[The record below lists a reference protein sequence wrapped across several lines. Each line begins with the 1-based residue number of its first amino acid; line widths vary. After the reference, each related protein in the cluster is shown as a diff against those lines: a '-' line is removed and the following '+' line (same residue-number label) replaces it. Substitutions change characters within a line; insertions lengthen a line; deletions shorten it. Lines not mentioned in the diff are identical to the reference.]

1 MTDKQINRWLRRQF
15 SPVGWLLMVYYGLMT
30 LLTSVTLA
38 VDAARESLWA
48 MVSGDFS
55 GNLNWDKIYSNGWG
69 YIAAILVCVS
79 VFHAWK
85 GNTYWKQEILARE
98 KRMEGKTFL
107 FFLLFCMGAQMVNSL
122 WVTLLE
128 LLMNA
133 FDKSVMP
140 VLEAVAGSSDTF
152 SMFLYASI
160 FAPVW
165 EELLFRGYVL
175 RTLRPFGKRF
185 AVLCSALLFGLFHGN
200 LLQTPYAVIM
210 GLILGYVTVEYS
222 ILWSVLLHMFNNL
235 VLADLWDS
243 PEKTRRELC
252 LPKRRVDGQTVPEM
266 LFPESWNP
274 GIDGNDV
281 CQYAHDALFN
291 MTNTH
296 LHVCRWVFCIRGGKL
311 LLAVFLLL
319 CYNILNYADNRV
331 SLPFS
336 NVVSFFRMCVYD
348 FQEAHQF

>member
-38 VDAARESLWA
+38 VDTARESLWS

-133 FDKSVMP
+133 FGKSVMP

-165 EELLFRGYVL
+165 EELLFRGCVL

-185 AVLCSALLFGLFHGN
+185 AILCSALLFGLFHGN

-235 VLADLWDS
+235 VLADLL
-243 PEKTRRELC
+243 TRLTATWSEMAYGTLNLILFGGSALISFRIILKNRGEISAYQKEEWMDRRC
-252 LPKRRVDGQTVPEM
+252 LKCFF
-266 LFPESWNP
+266 LNP
-274 GIDGNDV
+274 GILV
-281 CQYAHDALFN
+281 LTVMMCASMLMTLFL
-291 MTNTH
+291 T
-296 LHVCRWVFCIRGGKL
+296 
-311 LLAVFLLL
+311 
-319 CYNILNYADNRV
+319 
-331 SLPFS
+331 
-336 NVVSFFRMCVYD
+336 
-348 FQEAHQF
+348 

>member
-38 VDAARESLWA
+38 VDVARESLWA

-55 GNLNWDKIYSNGWG
+55 GNLDWDKIYSNGWG

-133 FDKSVMP
+133 FGKSVMP

-185 AVLCSALLFGLFHGN
+185 AILCSALLFGLFHGN

-235 VLADLWDS
+235 VLADLL
-243 PEKTRRELC
+243 TRLTAAWSEMAYGTLNLILFGGSALISCGILLKNRGEISAYQKEEWMDRRC
-252 LPKRRVDGQTVPEM
+252 LKCFF
-266 LFPESWNP
+266 LNP
-274 GIDGNDV
+274 GILV
-281 CQYAHDALFN
+281 LTVMMCASMLMTLFL
-291 MTNTH
+291 T
-296 LHVCRWVFCIRGGKL
+296 
-311 LLAVFLLL
+311 
-319 CYNILNYADNRV
+319 
-331 SLPFS
+331 
-336 NVVSFFRMCVYD
+336 
-348 FQEAHQF
+348 